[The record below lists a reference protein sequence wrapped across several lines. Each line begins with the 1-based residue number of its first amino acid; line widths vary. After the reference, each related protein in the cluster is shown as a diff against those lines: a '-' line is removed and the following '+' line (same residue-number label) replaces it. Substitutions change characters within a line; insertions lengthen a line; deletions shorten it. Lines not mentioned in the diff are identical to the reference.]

1 VIEAVGLTK
10 RYGPSRGIEGISFSI
25 GRGEIVGLLGPNGAG
40 KSTTIR
46 ILTSY
51 LPPTAGTA
59 RIAGHDTLSESRE
72 ARRHVGYLPENVPLY
87 PELRVE
93 EYLRYRAALK
103 DVPGRDR
110 ARRIDVAID
119 RCRLGDVRTR
129 IAGHLSKGYRQR
141 LGLAGAL
148 VSDPPV
154 LILDEPTVGLDPNQV
169 LEMRSLVRELAA
181 DRTILLSTHILPE
194 VEAICSRVL
203 VVAEGRLV
211 ADESMASL
219 LGAASND
226 RSRVRVLV
234 RAADAGLDD
243 RLRAVAGVEAVVAE
257 PDPEP
262 GASRRRID
270 VAPGVD
276 AREPIHAAIVAGGG
290 IPLELSTVRAS
301 LEDVFGNLTR
311 VDTPVAL
318 ARPVGGNGSAA

>member
-46 ILTSY
+46 ILTGY
-51 LPPTAGTA
+51 LPPTSGMA
-59 RIAGHDTLSESRE
+59 RVAGHDTLLDSRE

-103 DVPGRDR
+103 EVPSVDR

-119 RCRLGDVRTR
+119 RCRLGDVRRR
-129 IAGHLSKGYRQR
+129 ISGHLSKGYRQR

-169 LEMRSLVRELAA
+169 LEMRSLVRGLAA
-181 DRTILLSTHILPE
+181 ERTILLSTHILPE

-203 VVAEGRLV
+203 VLAEGHLI
-211 ADESMASL
+211 ADDTMARL
-219 LGAASND
+219 LGAGSGD
-226 RSRVRVLV
+226 RSRVRILV
-234 RAADAGLDD
+234 RGADAKLDD
-243 RLRAVAGVEAVVAE
+243 RLRALAGVESVVAE
-257 PDPEP
+257 TDPEP
-262 GASRRRID
+262 GAARRRIE
-270 VAPGVD
+270 VAAGVD
-276 AREPIHAAIVAGGG
+276 AREEIHRAIVAGGG
-290 IPLELSTVRAS
+290 TPLELTAVRAS
-301 LEDVFGNLTR
+301 LEDVFGSLTR
-311 VDTPVAL
+311 TESPVS
-318 ARPVGGNGSAA
+318 RPAGAGNGAAA